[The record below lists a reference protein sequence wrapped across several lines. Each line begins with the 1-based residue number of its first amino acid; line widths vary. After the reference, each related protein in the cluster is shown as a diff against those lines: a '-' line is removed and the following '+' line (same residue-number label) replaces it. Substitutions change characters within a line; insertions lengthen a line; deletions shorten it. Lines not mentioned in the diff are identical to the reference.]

1 MKTTTKL
8 ALSIAVIAALVGGAV
23 AGFVTGTRPLLG
35 LDLVGGI
42 SVVLEAPAGTSHG
55 VLQQTADSIAQRI
68 NALGVAEPSVSVLG
82 DRDIQVEVAG
92 LAQGN
97 PVRRSGKWCAIT
109 AARENLPNPKTG
121 NKCDFSTRSDAE
133 AQIQSVGQARLL
145 ALIGETARLEE
156 RQVTGT
162 AAASDQVTACPP
174 TLAKDPKCNNPK
186 FVTCPLA
193 EVTKAGCT
201 NADLT
206 RKDVVYLGTLAHDQ
220 PCTSFDQCP
229 RYKLGP
235 VRITGDAISKATAQP
250 PDTQHPGWWI
260 QFQLTSAGSSL
271 YGAVTTQLKG
281 QQLAIILDREVKSA
295 PTIQSPITN
304 GSGEITGS
312 FSESDSKN
320 LALVLNQG
328 ALPVELTRQN
338 VETVSPTLGKQ
349 SLHQGLVAGLV
360 GLALL
365 MLYLAFYYRLL
376 GFVTWLGMSIWAVF
390 ALSLVSILGRTAG
403 YTLTLAGIAGIIVS
417 MGITADS
424 YIVFYERLKDE
435 VRHGKTLRTAVQ
447 PAFKRAWRTIYT
459 ADIVTGLAA
468 AVLYLVSVGSVR
480 GFALT
485 LGLSTMLDLIVV
497 YFFKRPTVFLIARSP
512 KLSELRG
519 MGLRSGVAADPL
531 PAPVAGAS
539 E

>member
-1 MKTTTKL
+1 MKPTTKL
-8 ALSIAVIAALVGGAV
+8 VLSIAEIAALVGGAI
-23 AGFVTGTRPLLG
+23 AGFVTGTRPQLG

-42 SVVLEAPAGTSHG
+42 SVVLEAPSGTTHS
-55 VLQQTADSIAQRI
+55 VLQRTADSIAQRI

-82 DRDIQVEVAG
+82 SQDIQVEVAG
-92 LAQGN
+92 LAHGTPTLRN
-97 PVRRSGKWCAIT
+97 GKWCAIT
-109 AARENLPNPKTG
+109 AAGENLGCT
-121 NKCDFSTRSDAE
+121 FSTQSAAE
-133 AQIQSVGQARLL
+133 AKIQSVGQARLL

-156 RQVTGT
+156 RQVTGQ
-162 AAASDQVTACPP
+162 ASATDQVTACPP
-174 TLAKDPKCNNPK
+174 TLSKDPKCDNPK

-193 EVTKAGCT
+193 QVDKAGCT
-201 NADLT
+201 NAELAK
-206 RKDVVYLGTLAHDQ
+206 KDVVYFGTLSHDR
-220 PCTSFDQCP
+220 PCTSFDVCP
-229 RYKLGP
+229 KYKLGP
-235 VRITGDAISKATAQP
+235 VQITGDAISKATAQP

-260 QFQLTSAGSSL
+260 QFQLTSSGSSL
-271 YGAVTTQLKG
+271 FGQITSRLASETPKG
-281 QQLAIILDREVKSA
+281 VLAIILDHEVKSA
-295 PTIQSPITN
+295 PTVQSAITT
-304 GSGEITGS
+304 GTGEITGS

-349 SLHQGLVAGLV
+349 SLHQGLVAGIV
-360 GLALL
+360 GLILL

-376 GFVTWLGMSIWAVF
+376 GIVTWFGMSIWAIF
-390 ALSLVSILGRTAG
+390 ALALVSILGRTAG
-403 YTLTLAGIAGIIVS
+403 YTLTLAGIAGLIVS

-468 AVLYLVSVGSVR
+468 AILYLVSVGSVR

-485 LGLSTMLDLIVV
+485 LGLCTMLDLVVV
-497 YFFKRPTVFLIARSP
+497 YFFKRPLVFLIARSP

-519 MGLRSGVAADPL
+519 MGLRSGVAADPI
-531 PAPVAGAS
+531 PAPAVAGAS